1 MKKITK
7 TVALAS
13 LCLLL
18 AGGVL
23 VGIWML
29 RDGDWKTHWENGG
42 FSLSWNF
49 GSDTLRGY
57 TVCEDGTLR
66 FDASEVKKLDLS
78 WYAGAVEIRTGAG
91 GHVTLTESAKRTLD
105 SDEKMC
111 WKLEKGR
118 LSVAAGQKRAGV
130 WDPPEKMLIVTVPA
144 GWVADEL
151 NCDLL
156 SASLLAEGVR
166 AKKLSADTMSGAV
179 TLSDVEA
186 GRISVDTASGDV
198 ALHLLSE
205 DCKVE
210 INSASGDV
218 SLALAKTAKEQRVTI
233 DTMSGDVRLQI
244 SGPVELDFDTLSGKI
259 TGEYIASQDK
269 GPRITVNTASGDLII
284 EKTAD

>member
-18 AGGVL
+18 AGAVLIGV
-23 VGIWML
+23 WYL
-29 RDGDWKTHWENGG
+29 RDGDWKSHWENGD
-42 FSLSWNF
+42 FNVSWNI
-49 GSDTLRGY
+49 GPDTLRDY
-57 TVCEDGTLR
+57 SVCEDGKLS
-66 FDASEVKKLDLS
+66 FDAAEVTKLDLS
-78 WYAGAVEIRTGAG
+78 WYAGAVEIQTGTG
-91 GHVTLTESAKRTLD
+91 GHITLTESAKQTLD

-111 WKLEKGR
+111 WKLEMGR

-130 WDPPEKMLIVTVPA
+130 WDPPEKTLIVTVPT

-218 SLALAKTAKEQRVTI
+218 SLALATVVRTQRVTI
-233 DTMSGDVRLQI
+233 DTMSGDVRLRLP
-244 SGPVELDFDTLSGKI
+244 GPVDLDFDTLSGKI
-259 TGEYIASQDK
+259 TGEYSVSHNE
-269 GPRITVNTASGDLII
+269 GPIITVNTASGDLIF
-284 EKTAD
+284 E

>member
-1 MKKITK
+1 MKKIAK
-7 TVALAS
+7 TLALVS
-13 LCLLL
+13 LCLIL

-57 TVCEDGTLR
+57 AVCDDGTLR

-130 WDPPEKMLIVTVPA
+130 WDPPEKTLIVTVPT

-179 TLSDVEA
+179 TLSYVEA
-186 GRISVDTASGDV
+186 GRISVDTMSGAV
-198 ALHLLSE
+198 TLRQSGE
-205 DCKVE
+205 DGEVK

-218 SLALAKTAKEQRVTI
+218 ALELTKAAHGQHICV
-233 DTMSGDVRLQI
+233 DTVSGDVRLKLD
-244 SGPVELDFDTLSGKI
+244 GPVELDFDSMSGKI
-259 TGEYIASQDK
+259 RGEYTVGE
-269 GPRITVNTASGDLII
+269 GPKVTVDTASGDLII
-284 EKTAD
+284 E